1 MNQKHNICG
10 VTGNQ
15 GNHIRGRGRLENM
28 QWLIYLQAAGVA
40 ALSLTV
46 LLLIH
51 VDVIIN
57 KDNVHLTVP
66 LQNIYATSENE
77 EGSDEEDEDD
87 NENEGDTENDSNN
100 LEQIIEKSFV
110 EKTASPNNTLTL
122 VGYTLTRDPIL
133 DDPILEVQGEIRND
147 GAAAQEFVR
156 INATFYDDED
166 EIVGTD
172 YAYADSDVLE
182 VCQLAPFELSVGF
195 EDDVPV
201 DDIDYIKFY
210 LDSQAA
216 DEAEGDADDNNSSD
230 VESGSAVSETES
242 ESDLNSEPGEC

>member
-1 MNQKHNICG
+1 
-10 VTGNQ
+10 
-15 GNHIRGRGRLENM
+15 M
-28 QWLIYLQAAGVA
+28 QWLIYLPAAGVIA

-46 LLLIH
+46 LLLLLLH
-51 VDVIIN
+51 FDDVIIIS

-77 EGSDEEDEDD
+77 EEDAEGEDNTEQDTDEEEEEDG
-87 NENEGDTENDSNN
+87 NNN
-100 LEQIIEKSFV
+100 LDQIIEKSFV
-110 EKTASPNNTLTL
+110 EKTALPNNTLTL
-122 VGYTLTRDPIL
+122 VGYTLVRDPIL

-156 INATFYDDED
+156 INATFYNEED

-172 YAYADSDVLE
+172 YSYADSDVLE

-201 DDIDYIKFY
+201 DEIDYIKFH

-216 DEAEGDADDNNSSD
+216 DEDEGDDQNSGVD
-230 VESGSAVSETES
+230 PESGSETEDS
-242 ESDLNSEPGEC
+242 ESDVNNEPGEC

>member
-1 MNQKHNICG
+1 MNQAKNTNTRG
-10 VTGNQ
+10 VRGYR
-15 GNHIRGRGRLENM
+15 GNHIMDGRSRFENM
-28 QWLIYLQAAGVA
+28 QWLIYLPAAGAA
-40 ALSLTV
+40 ALSLTL

-57 KDNVHLTVP
+57 KDNVDLTKNIL

-77 EGSDEEDEDD
+77 EGNDEEEEDEDD
-87 NENEGDTENDSNN
+87 NENEGEAENDNNN

-110 EKTASPNNTLTL
+110 EKTALPNNTLTL
-122 VGYTLTRDPIL
+122 VSYTLVRDPIL

-147 GAAAQEFVR
+147 GTAAQEFVR
-156 INATFYDDED
+156 INATFYDEED

-195 EDDVPV
+195 EDDVPI
-201 DDIDYIKFY
+201 DEIDYIKFH

-216 DEAEGDADDNNSSD
+216 DEDEGDNDNSD
-230 VESGSAVSETES
+230 VESETEES
-242 ESDLNSEPGEC
+242 EGDLNNEPGEC

>member
-1 MNQKHNICG
+1 
-10 VTGNQ
+10 
-15 GNHIRGRGRLENM
+15 M
-28 QWLIYLQAAGVA
+28 QWLIYLSAAGVIA

-46 LLLIH
+46 LILLLLH
-51 VDVIIN
+51 VDDVIIIS

-77 EGSDEEDEDD
+77 EGDAEGEDNTEQDTEQDTDEEEEDG
-87 NENEGDTENDSNN
+87 NNSN
-100 LEQIIEKSFV
+100 LDQIIEKSFV
-110 EKTASPNNTLTL
+110 EKTALPNNTLTL
-122 VGYTLTRDPIL
+122 VSYTLVRDPIL

-147 GAAAQEFVR
+147 GTAAQEFVR
-156 INATFYDDED
+156 INATFYNDED

-195 EDDVPV
+195 EDDVPI
-201 DDIDYIKFY
+201 DEIDYIKFH

-216 DEAEGDADDNNSSD
+216 DEDDENSD
-230 VESGSAVSETES
+230 VEGDSSVSETGEP
-242 ESDLNSEPGEC
+242 EGDLTEPGEC